1 MESDSSDK
9 PERILRRLLD
19 DYECILTRPL
29 RENETEADRQRVLIQ
44 ARAELVRGKHFRD
57 NVEANNKT
65 RKKNTRRSLRSTA
78 TSFPRPCI
86 GCLWTR

>member
-44 ARAELVRGKHFRD
+44 ARAELVREYKKKLEKHS
-57 NVEANNKT
+57 NKLPKALHRLSVDT
-65 RKKNTRRSLRSTA
+65 LVLRTLS
-78 TSFPRPCI
+78 P
-86 GCLWTR
+86 